1 MPELEV
7 TVRRMMTAFDQ
18 QDWDTIREL
27 TTEDAQAVD
36 EVSRRWLRGAKE
48 IDAYYAELSPMMG
61 AISSE
66 LTDVHELNWSDTGLV
81 TCWLEQNYEFDGQ
94 QQHVSSPTTVVL
106 RKADDHWQIALM
118 HTMPLPED
126 N

>member
-1 MPELEV
+1 MAELEA

-27 TTEDAQAVD
+27 TTENAQAVD

-66 LTDVHELNWSDTGLV
+66 LNDVHELDWGDTGLV
-81 TCWLEQNYEFDGQ
+81 TCWLEQDYEFEGR
-94 QQHVSSPTTVVL
+94 QQHVSAPTTVVL
-106 RKADDHWQIALM
+106 RKTEDQWQVALM
-118 HTMPLPED
+118 HTMPLPEEE
-126 N
+126 

>member
-1 MPELEV
+1 MAELEA

-18 QDWDTIREL
+18 KDWDTIRTL
-27 TTEDAQAVD
+27 TTEDAQGVD

-48 IDAYYAELSPMMG
+48 IDAYYAELSPLMG

-66 LTDVHELNWSDTGLV
+66 LNDVHELDWGDTGLV
-81 TCWLEQNYEFDGQ
+81 TCWLEQDYEFDGR

-106 RKADDHWQIALM
+106 RKAEDQWQIALM
-118 HTMPLPED
+118 HTIPLPEEE
-126 N
+126 